1 MPVLKTIRKI
11 NACKME
17 DVTFQGF
24 WPQVHN
30 ICRAWF
36 FRIATFG
43 EHLLP
48 TASEYPLFS
57 PLTKSKVEIL
67 MLTVIKSVLNLKY
80 KSKFVKL

>member
-1 MPVLKTIRKI
+1 MPVLKTVRKI

-30 ICRAWF
+30 ICRAGF
-36 FRIATFG
+36 FRIAAFC

-48 TASEYPLFS
+48 TASEYPLFLPFTKIKS
-57 PLTKSKVEIL
+57 QNIDVIGDKICIKSKI
-67 MLTVIKSVLNLKY
+67 
-80 KSKFVKL
+80 